1 MIRRPPR
8 STLFPYTTLFRSRSP
23 AVFVSTM
30 PGMKRGE
37 NIYLAGLMGAG
48 KTTVGRLLARR
59 LKLRFLD
66 SDQEIERRCGV
77 KIPLIWEIEGEAG
90 FRGREAQVLAELTA
104 QEGAVLAT
112 GGGAVLLDENR
123 KRLAARGTVV
133 YLRASPAELYRRV
146 HYDRNRP
153 LLATGDPLARLRELY
168 AERDSLYHGVADLVI
183 DTGTRSVQ
191 ALAREL
197 LGKLEGQWRA
207 SA

>member
-1 MIRRPPR
+1 MRQ
-8 STLFPYTTLFRSRSP
+8 
-23 AVFVSTM
+23 
-30 PGMKRGE
+30 GE
-37 NIYLAGLMGAG
+37 NIYLVGLMGAG

-90 FRGREAQVLAELTA
+90 FRGREAQAIAELTA
-104 QEGAVLAT
+104 LDGVVLAT

-133 YLRASPAELYRRV
+133 YLRASPEDLDRRV
-146 HYDRNRP
+146 RHDRNRP
-153 LLATGDPLARLRELY
+153 LLANGDPLARLHALY
-168 AERDSLYHGVADLVI
+168 AERDSLYRGVADLVV
-183 DTGTRSVQ
+183 DTGAQSVQ

-197 LGKLEGQWRA
+197 LEKLEERWKA